1 MVGYMKALRYM
12 EEAFTKGVN
21 REEAIQIFINN
32 TPLKERALY
41 DKMGFSYSE
50 TNGSVNVDALDR
62 DQDFY
67 LQQGVQKEKLPPERL
82 IDPTFAQYALG
93 VLGPYQP

>member
-1 MVGYMKALRYM
+1 
-12 EEAFTKGVN
+12 
-21 REEAIQIFINN
+21 
-32 TPLKERALY
+32 
-41 DKMGFSYSE
+41 MGFSYSE
-50 TNGSVNVDALDR
+50 TNGSVNVDALDK